1 MVCMKQIQREEVLQ
15 RTADAVAQIALPHPV
30 RVGIDGGSASGKTYF
45 ADELAEVLR
54 GMGRVVVRAGLDGF
68 HNPPE
73 LRHRQGALS
82 VEGYVED
89 SFDHAAVRRCVLD
102 PLGPGGSLRY
112 CPEVYDHAV
121 GEARESSWVQ
131 VPADAVLVFEGVML
145 FRDELVDAF
154 DYKILLETS
163 HRVALERAKVRDLD
177 HFGSLDRL
185 FSKYTQRFQ
194 PGQDLYRARC
204 RPEEMAD
211 MILNNDDLACPSL
224 YTRSSE
230 A

>member
-1 MVCMKQIQREEVLQ
+1 
-15 RTADAVAQIALPHPV
+15 
-30 RVGIDGGSASGKTYF
+30 
-45 ADELAEVLR
+45 
-54 GMGRVVVRAGLDGF
+54 
-68 HNPPE
+68 
-73 LRHRQGALS
+73 
-82 VEGYVED
+82 
-89 SFDHAAVRRCVLD
+89 
-102 PLGPGGSLRY
+102 
-112 CPEVYDHAV
+112 
-121 GEARESSWVQ
+121 
-131 VPADAVLVFEGVML
+131 ML

-163 HRVALERAKVRDLD
+163 HHVALERAKVRDLD